1 MVDVTQ
7 SMFMIRILFQLVFL
21 YIGYL
26 LLQFEL
32 DDINTSK
39 PSKYAKLSEMLTV
52 KKAVKTG

>member
-1 MVDVTQ
+1 MVDVTI
-7 SMFMIRILFQLVFL
+7 SMLMIRSLFQLVFL

-39 PSKYAKLSEMLTV
+39 PSKYEKLSEMLTV

>member
-1 MVDVTQ
+1 MVDVTK

-21 YIGYL
+21 SIGYL

-32 DDINTSK
+32 NDLNNSK
-39 PSKYAKLSEMLTV
+39 PSKYENLSEMLTV